1 MQKIV
6 NNFFGKFV
14 AFALLA
20 VIFFPM
26 VAMGARTFSL
36 PSQKNQAGKFLQ
48 TDGSNV
54 SWATAGAGG
63 GVVETVTGLNTDN
76 TDPQNPIV
84 QISVDSTLAGAGTP
98 GSPLSLDVGAVVG
111 DDVVGGTADHVL
123 YIDNSGNLFG
133 DADFTR
139 DSTTFTS
146 RLADTSGA
154 DTGELAVSS
163 TQVGLTFNDSTNI
176 YGIQADTNSLDLRS
190 GLLTWLWPSTDGT
203 ASVATPLMSDG
214 AGGLTF
220 AKPVQYDST
229 NDRVIFGSEADPL
242 TDFYLGEGLTS
253 TSLGDVSIHATPR
266 TGTNVIGARMIIAG
280 GLGTGNAVSGGVRL
294 SVPVPTGSGTTA
306 QGLQQA
312 LDIDG
317 NRNIRA
323 YGLHNNATANGSAS
337 NQDIR
342 SGTYTPTCTAGS
354 NFDAFTCNTFQWL
367 RVGNVVTVSGTITVD
382 ATTASA
388 STTGRFDLP
397 VASNLAVTA
406 DLSGTTGTT
415 SNEAGLV
422 IADTV
427 NDAVSL
433 SYRAV
438 GTASQTMSIHFTYE
452 VL

>member
-111 DDVVGGTADHVL
+111 DDVVGGTADYVL

-133 DADFTR
+133 DGGFTR

-146 RLADTSGA
+146 VLSDTSGS
-154 DTGELAVSS
+154 DIGKLSVNSS
-163 TQVGLTFNDSTNI
+163 TVGLTFDDGTNV
-176 YGIQADTNSLDLRS
+176 YGIEADTNSLDLRS
-190 GLLTWLWPSTDGT
+190 ALLTWTWPSTDGT

-253 TSLGDVSIHATPR
+253 TSLGDVSIRTTPR
-266 TGTNVIGARMIIAG
+266 TGTNVAGARMIIAG
-280 GLGTGNAVSGGVRL
+280 GLGTGNAVSNGVRL
-294 SVPVPTGSGTTA
+294 SVPVPTGSGTSA

-323 YGLHNNATANGSAS
+323 YGLHNNATASGNAS

-354 NFDAFTCNTFQWL
+354 NLDTFTCNKFQWL
-367 RVGNVVTVSGTITVD
+367 RVGNTVTASGTLTVD
-382 ATTASA
+382 ATTGSA
-388 STTGRFDLP
+388 NTNGRITIP
-397 VASNLAVTA
+397 VASALAVTA
-406 DLSGTTGTT
+406 DLAGTTGSA
-415 SNEAGLV
+415 SNEGGTVL
-422 IADTV
+422 ADVATDTASV
-427 NDAVSL
+427 TWRAVST
-433 SYRAV
+433 S
-438 GTASQTMSIHFTYE
+438 SQTLTVHFTYE